1 MKYHSYIFFALG
13 LILLLSIVES
23 RIQYTFNNHS
33 GVHSIQKLTG
43 AKAAL
48 AVLIFYDITYVKI
61 ECVPGRFT
69 DRFDSKRNVICL
81 SDGVYNST
89 SILAIG
95 FACHQA
101 GHAAQHLNGY
111 PILFLRKILTPIV
124 AVTSKIALPLL
135 FFGFFFRYEVP
146 ATIGQILL
154 IFTLLF
160 ECIIFPIERNAN
172 KYAFKAVCEG
182 NFLNKNEIKGVRK
195 VLKAVSVRDEL
206 RHFVDNFAIRKRLR
220 RFYE

>member
-1 MKYHSYIFFALG
+1 M
-13 LILLLSIVES
+13 ILSTVES

-33 GVHSIQKLTG
+33 GVHSSKKITG

-69 DRFDSKRNVICL
+69 DRFDSKRNVVCL
-81 SDGVYNST
+81 SDVVYNST

-101 GHAAQHLNGY
+101 GHAIQHINGY
-111 PILFLRKILTPIV
+111 PLVILRKFLTPII
-124 AVTSKIALPLL
+124 AVTSKIALPLFL
-135 FFGFFFRYEVP
+135 FGFFFRYETL
-146 ATIGQILL
+146 ANIGEILL

-172 KYAFKAVCEG
+172 KYAFRAVSEE
-182 NFLNKNEIKGVRK
+182 NFLTKDEIKGVKK
-195 VLKAVSVRDEL
+195 VLKAVSLRDEL
-206 RHFVDNFAIRKRLR
+206 RHFVDNFAIRN
-220 RFYE
+220 RFWRYYE

>member
-1 MKYHSYIFFALG
+1 MNYHRYILYTSA
-13 LILLLSIVES
+13 LILFLSIIES

-33 GVHSIQKLTG
+33 GVHSSQKLTG

-69 DRFDSKRNVICL
+69 DRFDPKRNAVCL
-81 SDGVYNST
+81 SDAVYNST

-101 GHAAQHLNGY
+101 GHAVQHINGY
-111 PILFLRKILTPIV
+111 PLVLLRNFLTPIV
-124 AVTSKIALPLL
+124 SVTSKIALPLYL
-135 FFGFFFRYEVP
+135 FGFFFRYEVP
-146 ATIGQILL
+146 ANIGIILF

-160 ECIIFPIERNAN
+160 ESIMFPVERNAN
-172 KYAFKAVCEG
+172 KYAFKAVREG
-182 NFLNKNEIKGVRK
+182 IFFNNDEIKGVKK
-195 VLKAVSVRDEL
+195 VLKAVSLRDEL
-206 RHFVDNFAIRKRLR
+206 RHFVDNFAIRKR
-220 RFYE
+220 FGKYYE